1 MDRLI
6 EIIDVGDGG
15 YMSRSKHLAYVAMPE
30 EYILVPQNKYERLM
44 LTSDG
49 NKLVSERLRGISC
62 GYIDYRYVCTKTAAM
77 EITRIRKNIE
87 NLNRDLSALETFQFN
102 TK

>member
-15 YMSRSKHLAYVAMPE
+15 YMSRSEHLAYIAMPE
-30 EYILVPQNKYERLM
+30 EYILVPQGNYSRLM
-44 LTSDG
+44 LTRDG
-49 NKLVSERLRGISC
+49 DKLVLERLRGIKC
-62 GYIDYRYVCTKTAAM
+62 GYIDYKYADMKTVPK
-77 EITRIRKNIE
+77 EISKIGESIE
-87 NLNRDLSALETFQFN
+87 RLNRDLEVLQLFQSN